1 MDTSEVPEFYHNIKF
16 KDYILSLRKEEAK
29 TDPADI
35 AAHERAIIEARIKRN
50 GALMT
55 LEALLSIYKS
65 NLFEEV
71 SKLKELM
78 LEPLNLLKI
87 SSTNEVIE
95 DVLKGQ
101 SIIDALGV
109 LRALLPKLDS
119 SLYPEIIERLP
130 LLIPGLSSDFS
141 VFRYSTAKCFATIYS
156 ILSYKSVYVSKINL
170 PMLNNAG
177 EVKERQG
184 AIESIYHLSSCCDR
198 HLPTSSS

>member
-130 LLIPGLSSDFS
+130 LLIPGLSSDFLFS
-141 VFRYSTAKCFATIYS
+141 V
-156 ILSYKSVYVSKINL
+156 ILLQSVLRLYLRFVLQKRL
-170 PMLNNAG
+170 
-177 EVKERQG
+177 
-184 AIESIYHLSSCCDR
+184 HF
-198 HLPTSSS
+198 